1 MVSTKGLTKAAVLAA
16 LYNSA
21 RPFGLGILQYDPRPM
36 TEEDAQ
42 RILDSSTSRYF
53 DYLNGRLIKVD
64 LSDDNE
70 FDERLFDR
78 DYGPGSAERV
88 IHKLYEDSSRL

>member
-1 MVSTKGLTKAAVLAA
+1 MVSTKGLTKKAVLAA

-21 RPFGLGILQYDPRPM
+21 RPFGLGILLYDPKPM

-42 RILDSSTSRYF
+42 EILDSSTSRYF
-53 DYLNGRLIKVD
+53 DYLKGRLMKVD

-78 DYGPGSAERV
+78 DYGPGSAARV
-88 IHKLYEDSSRL
+88 IHELYEDKSKL